1 MRVNKNYNNNNNNN
15 YNRNSLI
22 MSSASWASGMDPDG
36 SWSIELELDKN
47 AKETFK
53 RFLAGYYEQL
63 AIQEQVDVTND
74 LKILGKMRG
83 SSCPVERLV
92 LTAGD
97 CEDVRVGSQVVNHPW
112 PLQGMSGLELGLV
125 TDGFRVKFQEF
136 HLKSFEDNDKK
147 QAFKCE
153 VKIGD
158 SFLDLLGIFD
168 GSGWEDNLIKDW
180 EIFPELEL
188 GKKVV
193 SGINSFFKNRS
204 FSFDFSVAD
213 LCLIKL
219 SNHGVAIYDPEKT
232 YLTIAE
238 NSWFWISRRD
248 AKKKFRDTLIAAR
261 TVAQQPVPLG
271 GDVTNSI
278 NSFSFHRGGKMYLE
292 SGPGTVSAGSGR
304 GGRQFPRPVSDPGYR
319 SVRARSVSSQSPNLS
334 PIVRP
339 GNPHSSGTTTPVP
352 RLQSGPTGGPRSRL
366 GGEGQV
372 GGGRGLL
379 LQQLRQARVSAGE
392 GQVGKNKSTVER
404 FLEARRIRE
413 MPALSKTVGDLG
425 TAGTIG
431 TVRTPMDKLK
441 GLIQQSRVR
450 QVRDERVVEDPQ
462 LLVKQDQAA
471 GELSGGVASPA
482 SWGGAEEGPGPSFSR
497 LALEQPGFQP
507 GEVFNF
513 GPAHST
519 PTQQGGWR
527 ERAGDVSDDQDDLT
541 EKFQS
546 AIQSPSPA
554 DDLLERVK
562 RASKDEQEAWGN
574 EAFAGTKE
582 LGQEEV
588 LELLG
593 AFNIHAGLAF
603 WKGYFIVLDALSQVH
618 QDAEAKGTILER
630 FFSHV
635 VLVFARLVINEFTE
649 ANWDEKIPELKQY
662 VQGSDNLLNNILA
675 KQTAEEKRK
684 QQEEAAAEAARMAR
698 DESVF
703 ELPPGV
709 KAGWHANVED
719 LLSSLSIRD
728 GQGDDEGVGEVR
740 DKGPDSQRSQGNDSS
755 GRRSPAGSPSSAA
768 GGLAGGPAGDG
779 TVAGES
785 TKAAE
790 AGSKEA
796 ELSSSAPELT
806 GSSHVST
813 EAAGSFQSE
822 VDRQVTERLNQS
834 VESLRRGLRSQTQF
848 QQLPPGTVKVS
859 SQDTA
864 LGKLADLPRAPPKK

>member
-1 MRVNKNYNNNNNNN
+1 
-15 YNRNSLI
+15 
-22 MSSASWASGMDPDG
+22 MDPDG

-63 AIQEQVDVTND
+63 SIQEQVDVTND
-74 LKILGKMRG
+74 VKILGNMRG
-83 SSCPVERLV
+83 STCPVERLV

-97 CEDVRVGSQVVNHPW
+97 CEDVRMGSQVVNHPW

-136 HLKSFEDNDKK
+136 HLKPFDENDKK

-193 SGINSFFKNRS
+193 SGINGFFKNRS

-213 LCLIKL
+213 LCLMKL
-219 SNHGVAIYDPEKT
+219 SNHGVAVYDPEKT

-261 TVAQQPVPLG
+261 AVAQQPVPLG

-304 GGRQFPRPVSDPGYR
+304 GGRQFPRPVSDPGHR

-339 GNPHSSGTTTPVP
+339 GNPQSSGNITTVLRP
-352 RLQSGPTGGPRSRL
+352 QGGPAGGQRGRL
-366 GGEGQV
+366 GGDGQA

-392 GQVGKNKSTVER
+392 GQAGKNKSAIEK
-404 FLEARRIRE
+404 FLEARQIRDL
-413 MPALSKTVGDLG
+413 PALSKTVGDLG
-425 TAGTIG
+425 TTGTIG
-431 TVRTPMDKLK
+431 TMGTPMDKLK
-441 GLIQQSRVR
+441 GLIQQSRVQ
-450 QVRDERVVEDPQ
+450 QVRDEQVVESPR
-462 LLVKQDQAA
+462 LLVEQDQAA
-471 GELSGGVASPA
+471 GELRVRVASSA
-482 SWGGAEEGPGPSFSR
+482 GWGGAEEEPGPSFSR
-497 LALEQPGFQP
+497 LASEQPGFQP
-507 GEVFNF
+507 GEIFNF
-513 GPAHST
+513 GLAHST

-527 ERAGDVSDDQDDLT
+527 EKASDVSDDPDDLT

-546 AIQSPSPA
+546 AIQSPSAA
-554 DDLLERVK
+554 DDLMERVK
-562 RASKDEQEAWGN
+562 GASKEEQEAWGN
-574 EAFAGTKE
+574 EVFAGTKE
-582 LGQEEV
+582 LYQDEV

-593 AFNIHAGLAF
+593 AFNINASLPF
-603 WKGYFIVLDALSQVH
+603 WKGYFIVLDSLSQVH
-618 QDAEAKGTILER
+618 QDSDAKGTILER
-630 FFSHV
+630 LFSHV

-649 ANWDEKIPELKQY
+649 ANWDAKIPELKQY
-662 VQGSDNLLNNILA
+662 VQGADNLLNSILA
-675 KQTAEEKRK
+675 KQTAKEKRK
-684 QQEEAAAEAARMAR
+684 RQEEAAAEAARMAR
-698 DESVF
+698 EESLF
-703 ELPPGV
+703 ELPPGT
-709 KAGWHANVED
+709 KAGWHVDVEH

-728 GQGDDEGVGEVR
+728 GQGDDEAAGEVR
-740 DKGPDSQRSQGNDSS
+740 DKGSDSQRDQGKDSS
-755 GRRSPAGSPSSAA
+755 GRKSPAGSPGSAS
-768 GGLAGGPAGDG
+768 GRLASGPTGDD

-785 TKAAE
+785 AKAAK
-790 AGSKEA
+790 AGSEEA

-806 GSSHVST
+806 GLGHVSQ

-822 VDRQVTERLNQS
+822 VDRQVTERLNES
-834 VESLRRGLRSQTQF
+834 VESLKRNLRSQTQF
-848 QQLPPGTVKVS
+848 QQLPPGTIKVS
-859 SQDTA
+859 TQDSG
-864 LGKLADLPRAPPKK
+864 LGKLADLPKAPFKK